1 MEAWMGVH
9 GSVEVVEQS
18 KARGAAVREN
28 LARTRGVLAGIRQS
42 LDTSEHPTNGGAEG
56 LPPLSPR
63 RQYPRYPIQ
72 IPFVCTAKTPQRT
85 RTTIGWTRNLGEGG
99 ACIELS
105 EVLPPDTPVWIRMRS
120 DQGTV
125 EMGGKVVWSENGKAR
140 GESSIHGLSFT
151 ESSPAQQQA
160 LEGLIRSRGVI
171 RPSRVRLPFEV
182 PVTCRAVNG
191 PAVPLPGWT
200 RDVSRGGLMLRL
212 PRELSPGTE
221 LRVTLH
227 TDPQPISVDGV
238 IAWVAPPEGR
248 TPGGP
253 VRHGFRFT
261 RPHWSAAAALGRLL
275 ADPR

>member
-1 MEAWMGVH
+1 MNGH
-9 GSVEVVEQS
+9 GSLQVVEHS
-18 KARGAAVREN
+18 RARGAAVREN

-42 LDTSEHPTNGGAEG
+42 LDAHESPTNGGAEA
-56 LPPLSPR
+56 LPPLSPP
-63 RQYPRYPIQ
+63 RQHPRYPIQ
-72 IPFVCTAKTPQRT
+72 VPFVCTAKTPERT

-99 ACIELS
+99 ACIELT
-105 EVLPPDTPVWIRMRS
+105 EPLPPDTPVWIRMRS

-125 EMGGKVVWSENGKAR
+125 EMGGKVVWAENGTSP
-140 GESSIHGLSFT
+140 GESNIHGLSFT
-151 ESSPAQQQA
+151 ESSPAQRKA
-160 LEGLIRSRGVI
+160 LEDLIMSRGMI
-171 RPSRVRLPFEV
+171 RPSRVRLPFKV
-182 PVTCRAVNG
+182 AVTCRPVKG

-212 PRELSPGTE
+212 PRELSTGTE

-227 TDPQPISVDGV
+227 TEPQPITFDGV

-261 RPHWSAAAALGRLL
+261 RPNWSASAALGRLL

>member
-1 MEAWMGVH
+1 MSPDASLQVAEH
-9 GSVEVVEQS
+9 SRS
-18 KARGAAVREN
+18 RGTAVREN
-28 LARTRGVLAGIRQS
+28 LARARDVLSGIRQS
-42 LDTSEHPTNGGAEG
+42 LDAHEPPGGSVPQA
-56 LPPLSPR
+56 LPPLPPR
-63 RQYPRYPIQ
+63 RQHPRYPIQ

-85 RTTIGWTRNLGEGG
+85 RTTIGWTRNIGEGG
-99 ACIELS
+99 ACIEMAEPLA
-105 EVLPPDTPVWIRMRS
+105 LDTPVWIRMRS

-125 EMGGKVVWSENGKAR
+125 EMGGKVVWSENGKSQ
-140 GESSIHGLSFT
+140 GESSAHGLSFT
-151 ESSPAQQQA
+151 EGSPAQRQA
-160 LEGLIRSRGVI
+160 LEDLINSRGVI

-182 PVTCRAVNG
+182 PVTCRPVNG

-227 TDPQPISVDGV
+227 TEPQPINFDGV

-261 RPHWSAAAALGRLL
+261 RTNWSASAALGHLL

>member
-1 MEAWMGVH
+1 MGVH
-9 GSVEVVEQS
+9 GSLEVVEHS
-18 KARGAAVREN
+18 KARGTAVREN
-28 LARTRGVLAGIRQS
+28 LARARGVLAGIRQS
-42 LDTSEHPTNGGAEG
+42 LDAYEPPGDCEAEG
-56 LPPLSPR
+56 LPALSPR
-63 RQYPRYPIQ
+63 RQHPRYPIQ

-105 EVLPPDTPVWIRMRS
+105 ESLPTDTPVWIRMRS

-151 ESSPAQQQA
+151 ESSPAQRQA
-160 LEGLIRSRGVI
+160 LEDLIRSRGMI
-171 RPSRVRLPFEV
+171 RPSRVRLPFKV
-182 PVTCRAVNG
+182 PVTCRAVKG
-191 PAVPLPGWT
+191 PAVSLPGWT

-212 PRELSPGTE
+212 PRELALGTE

-227 TDPQPISVDGV
+227 TEPQPIIFDGV
-238 IAWVAPPEGR
+238 IAWVAPLEGR

-261 RPHWSAAAALGRLL
+261 RPNWSASAALGRLL